1 MDPSS
6 ASLACH
12 VFRYARTRWGDTLSM
27 CCVGSSRAVP
37 YRRPR
42 PNEVLAIDGTG
53 SLARSAVAA
62 WDLIGGENGS
72 ELTGGRTARLY
83 MGWQGIGRLYVLEV

>member
-1 MDPSS
+1 MRRPEYV
-6 ASLACH
+6 L
-12 VFRYARTRWGDTLSM
+12 RWKQPCGF
-27 CCVGSSRAVP
+27 P

-72 ELTGGRTARLY
+72 ELTGARTARLY
-83 MGWQGIGRLYVLEV
+83 MGWQGIGRLYVLEVRWTII